1 MLNKTGF
8 LFSLLFFLSG
18 YSQPKKF
25 KVILDAGHGGK
36 DYGAVYHGNIEK
48 NIALST
54 AISVGAILEN
64 DPNIEVVYTR
74 KSDVFIELQQRA
86 TIANKSKGSLFV
98 SMHCNANKNQAA
110 SGNETY
116 VMGITRNAS
125 NLEVAKSEN
134 EVVTLETDYKIK
146 YDGFDPNSPESVI
159 GISILQEE
167 HLDQSIELAGRV
179 QQFFTK
185 KTNSKN
191 RGVKQAGFLVLRQI
205 TMPRV
210 LIEMGFVS
218 NKEEGEFLNSE
229 SGQAKLAE
237 AIAGA
242 ILDYKS
248 EFFNPT
254 KNADA
259 KDDKKVVTKREE
271 DITKETP
278 KIVLDKKE
286 EIVTKATPKKVEKTN
301 EKGIVFKIQISASSR
316 ELETLP
322 QNFKGLNPISV
333 EFTGSLFKYF
343 YASEKKYS
351 EAKQKLEEAKQ
362 KGYTSAFIVA
372 YKDGIKINLTDAIK

>member
-1 MLNKTGF
+1 MFKRIVF
-8 LFSLLFFLSG
+8 VIIAMHFLSG
-18 YSQPKKF
+18 YGQSQKF
-25 KVILDAGHGGK
+25 KVVLDAGHGGK

-48 NIALST
+48 NIALKT
-54 AISVGAILEN
+54 VLRVGAILEK
-64 DPNIEVVYTR
+64 DPQIEVVYTR

-86 TIANKSKGSLFV
+86 NIANKSKGSIFV
-98 SMHCNANKNQAA
+98 SMHCNANKNQGA

-125 NLEVAKSEN
+125 NLEVAKNEN

-179 QQFFTK
+179 QEFFTK
-185 KTNSKN
+185 RTDNKN

-229 SGQAKLAE
+229 EGQDKLAE

-242 ILDYKS
+242 ILDYKN
-248 EFFNPT
+248 EFFNPSNNDNI
-254 KNADA
+254 KEDI
-259 KDDKKVVTKREE
+259 KVVEQKAET
-271 DITKETP
+271 IVKETP
-278 KIVLDKKE
+278 KTVKS
-286 EIVTKATPKKVEKTN
+286 P
-301 EKGIVFKIQISASSR
+301 EKGIIFKVQISASTK
-316 ELETLP
+316 ELSTSP
-322 QNFKGLNPISV
+322 SNFKGLSPISYEQV
-333 EFTGSLFKYF
+333 GSLYKYY
-343 YASEKKYS
+343 YASEKSYES
-351 EAKQKLEEAKQ
+351 AKQKLEEAKR
-362 KGYTSAFIVA
+362 KGYNTAFLVA
-372 YKDGIKINLTDAIK
+372 YKDGIKISITDAIK

>member
-1 MLNKTGF
+1 MFKRIVF
-8 LFSLLFFLSG
+8 VVIAMHFLSG
-18 YSQPKKF
+18 YSQDQKF
-25 KVILDAGHGGK
+25 KVVLDAGHGGK

-48 NIALST
+48 NIALQT
-54 AISVGAILEN
+54 TLRVGSILEK
-64 DPNIEVVYTR
+64 DPQIDVVYTR

-86 TIANKSKGSLFV
+86 NIANKSKGSIFV

-125 NLEVAKSEN
+125 NLEVAKNEN

-179 QQFFTK
+179 QEFFTK
-185 KTNSKN
+185 KTDNKN

-210 LIEMGFVS
+210 LVEMGFVS

-229 SGQAKLAE
+229 DGQNRLAE

-242 ILDYKS
+242 ILDYKN
-248 EFFNPT
+248 EFFNPSSNDDV
-254 KNADA
+254 KEDVKIIA
-259 KDDKKVVTKREE
+259 KKEE
-271 DITKETP
+271 TIVKETP
-278 KIVLDKKE
+278 KKE
-286 EIVTKATPKKVEKTN
+286 EAVKKVEKAT
-301 EKGIVFKIQISASSR
+301 EKGIVFKIQISASTK
-316 ELETLP
+316 ELATSP
-322 QNFKGLNPISV
+322 SNFKGLSPISV
-333 EFTGSLFKYF
+333 ESAGSLYKYF
-343 YASEKKYS
+343 YASEKNYDA
-351 EAKQKLEEAKQ
+351 AKHKLEEAKK
-362 KGYTSAFIVA
+362 KGYSTAFIVA
-372 YKDGIKINLTDAIK
+372 YKDGVKINVTDAIK

>member
-1 MLNKTGF
+1 MFKRIIFVLIAISVF
-8 LFSLLFFLSG
+8 SG
-18 YSQPKKF
+18 YSQNQKF
-25 KVILDAGHGGK
+25 KVVLDAGHGGK

-48 NIALST
+48 NIALKT
-54 AISVGAILEN
+54 VLSVGAILEK
-64 DPNIEVVYTR
+64 DPQVDVIYTR
-74 KSDVFIELQQRA
+74 KNDVFIELQQRA
-86 TIANKSKGSLFV
+86 NIANKSKGSIFV

-125 NLEVAKSEN
+125 NLEVAKTEN

-179 QQFFTK
+179 QEFFTK
-185 KTNSKN
+185 KTDKKN

-229 SGQAKLAE
+229 EGQELLAE

-242 ILDYKS
+242 ILDYKN
-248 EFFNPT
+248 EFFNPSS
-254 KNADA
+254 NEN
-259 KDDKKVVTKREE
+259 DKEDRKEEVV
-271 DITKETP
+271 IKETP
-278 KIVLDKKE
+278 KKE
-286 EIVTKATPKKVEKTN
+286 IAVKTPEKTI
-301 EKGIVFKIQISASSR
+301 EKGIVFKIQISASTK
-316 ELETLP
+316 ELDTSP
-322 QNFKGLNPISV
+322 SNFKGLSPISV
-333 EFTGSLFKYF
+333 EPSGNLYKYF
-343 YASEKKYS
+343 YASEIS
-351 EAKQKLEEAKQ
+351 FNAAKQKLEIAKQ
-362 KGYTSAFIVA
+362 KGYSTAFIVA
-372 YKDGIKINLTDAIK
+372 YKDGIKISLTDAIK

>member
-1 MLNKTGF
+1 MFKRIVF
-8 LFSLLFFLSG
+8 VVIAMHFLSG
-18 YSQPKKF
+18 YSQGQKF
-25 KVILDAGHGGK
+25 KVVLDAGHGGK

-48 NIALST
+48 NIALQT
-54 AISVGAILEN
+54 TLRVGAILEK
-64 DPNIEVVYTR
+64 DPQIYVVYTR

-86 TIANKSKGSLFV
+86 NIANKSKGSIFV

-125 NLEVAKSEN
+125 NLEVAKNEN

-179 QQFFTK
+179 QEFFTK
-185 KTNSKN
+185 KTDNKN

-210 LIEMGFVS
+210 LVEMGFVS

-229 SGQAKLAE
+229 DGQNKLAE

-242 ILDYKS
+242 IMDYKN
-248 EFFNPT
+248 EFFNPSNNDDV
-254 KNADA
+254 KEDVKIIA
-259 KDDKKVVTKREE
+259 KKEE
-271 DITKETP
+271 TIVKETP
-278 KIVLDKKE
+278 KKE
-286 EIVTKATPKKVEKTN
+286 EAVKKVDKAT
-301 EKGIVFKIQISASSR
+301 EKGIVFKIQISASTK
-316 ELETLP
+316 ELATSP
-322 QNFKGLNPISV
+322 SNFKGLSPISV
-333 EFTGSLFKYF
+333 ESTGSLFKYF
-343 YASEKKYS
+343 YASEKNYDV
-351 EAKQKLEEAKQ
+351 AKQKLEEAKK
-362 KGYTSAFIVA
+362 KGYSSAFIVA
-372 YKDGIKINLTDAIK
+372 YKDGIKINVTDAIK

>member
-1 MLNKTGF
+1 MFKRIVF
-8 LFSLLFFLSG
+8 VAIAMHFLSG
-18 YSQPKKF
+18 YSQGQKF
-25 KVILDAGHGGK
+25 KVVLDAGHGGK

-48 NIALST
+48 NIALQT
-54 AISVGAILEN
+54 TLRVGAILEK
-64 DPNIEVVYTR
+64 DPQIDVVYTR

-86 TIANKSKGSLFV
+86 NIANKSKGSIFV

-125 NLEVAKSEN
+125 NLEVAKNEN

-179 QQFFTK
+179 QEFFTK
-185 KTNSKN
+185 KTDNKN

-210 LIEMGFVS
+210 LVEMGFVS

-229 SGQAKLAE
+229 DGQNKLAE

-242 ILDYKS
+242 ILDYKN
-248 EFFNPT
+248 EFFNPSNNDNV
-254 KNADA
+254 KEDI
-259 KDDKKVVTKREE
+259 KIIDKKEE
-271 DITKETP
+271 TIVKETP
-278 KIVLDKKE
+278 KKE
-286 EIVTKATPKKVEKTN
+286 EIVKKVEKAT
-301 EKGIVFKIQISASSR
+301 EKGIVFKIQISASTK
-316 ELETLP
+316 ELATSP
-322 QNFKGLNPISV
+322 SNFKGLSPISV
-333 EFTGSLFKYF
+333 ESTGSLFKYF
-343 YASEKKYS
+343 YASEKNYDA
-351 EAKQKLEEAKQ
+351 AKQKLEEAKQ
-362 KGYTSAFIVA
+362 KGYKTAFIVA
-372 YKDGIKINLTDAIK
+372 YKDGIKINVTDAIK

>member
-1 MLNKTGF
+1 M
-8 LFSLLFFLSG
+8 FFKKIVFVLIAISVFSG
-18 YSQPKKF
+18 YSQNQKF
-25 KVILDAGHGGK
+25 KVVLDAGHGGK

-48 NIALST
+48 NISLKT
-54 AISVGAILEN
+54 VLSVGAILEK
-64 DPNIEVVYTR
+64 DPQVDVIYTR
-74 KSDVFIELQQRA
+74 KNDVFIELQQRA
-86 TIANKSKGSLFV
+86 NIANKSKGSIFV

-125 NLEVAKSEN
+125 NLEVAKTEN

-185 KTNSKN
+185 KTDNKN

-229 SGQAKLAE
+229 EGQELLAE

-242 ILDYKS
+242 ILDYKN
-248 EFFNPT
+248 EFFNPSS
-254 KNADA
+254 NEN
-259 KDDKKVVTKREE
+259 DKEDRKEE
-271 DITKETP
+271 VIIKETP
-278 KIVLDKKE
+278 KKE
-286 EIVTKATPKKVEKTN
+286 ISVKTLEKTI
-301 EKGIVFKIQISASSR
+301 EKGIVFKIQISASTK
-316 ELETLP
+316 ELDTSP
-322 QNFKGLNPISV
+322 SNFKGLSPISI
-333 EFTGSLFKYF
+333 ESSGNLYKYF
-343 YASEKKYS
+343 YASEKS
-351 EAKQKLEEAKQ
+351 FDAAKQKLEIAKQ
-362 KGYTSAFIVA
+362 KGYSTAFIIA
-372 YKDGIKINLTDAIK
+372 YKDGIKISLTDAIK

>member
-1 MLNKTGF
+1 MFKRIVF
-8 LFSLLFFLSG
+8 VVIAMHFLSG
-18 YSQPKKF
+18 YSQGQKF
-25 KVILDAGHGGK
+25 KVVLDAGHGGK

-48 NIALST
+48 NIALKT
-54 AISVGAILEN
+54 TLRVGAILEK
-64 DPNIEVVYTR
+64 DPQIDVVYTR

-86 TIANKSKGSLFV
+86 NIANKSKGSIFV

-125 NLEVAKSEN
+125 NLEVAKNEN

-179 QQFFTK
+179 QEFFTK
-185 KTNSKN
+185 KTDNKN

-210 LIEMGFVS
+210 LVEMGFVS

-229 SGQAKLAE
+229 DGQNKLAE

-242 ILDYKS
+242 IMDYKN
-248 EFFNPT
+248 EFFNPSNNDDV
-254 KNADA
+254 KEDVKIIA
-259 KDDKKVVTKREE
+259 KKEE
-271 DITKETP
+271 TIVKETP
-278 KIVLDKKE
+278 KKE
-286 EIVTKATPKKVEKTN
+286 EAVKKVEKAT
-301 EKGIVFKIQISASSR
+301 EKGIVFKIQISASTK
-316 ELETLP
+316 ELATSP
-322 QNFKGLNPISV
+322 SNFKGLSPISV
-333 EFTGSLFKYF
+333 ESTGSLFKYF
-343 YASEKKYS
+343 YASEKNYDV
-351 EAKQKLEEAKQ
+351 AKQKLEEAKK
-362 KGYTSAFIVA
+362 KGYSSAFIVA
-372 YKDGIKINLTDAIK
+372 YKDGIKINVTDAIK

>member
-1 MLNKTGF
+1 MFKRIVF
-8 LFSLLFFLSG
+8 VAIAMHFLSG
-18 YSQPKKF
+18 YSQGQKF
-25 KVILDAGHGGK
+25 KVVLDAGHGGK

-48 NIALST
+48 NIALQT
-54 AISVGAILEN
+54 TLRVGAILEK
-64 DPNIEVVYTR
+64 DPQIDVVYTR

-86 TIANKSKGSLFV
+86 NIANKSKGSIFV

-125 NLEVAKSEN
+125 NLEVAKNEN

-179 QQFFTK
+179 QEFFTK
-185 KTNSKN
+185 KTDNKN

-210 LIEMGFVS
+210 LVEMGFVS

-229 SGQAKLAE
+229 DGQNKLAE

-242 ILDYKS
+242 IMDYKN
-248 EFFNPT
+248 EFFSPSNNDN
-254 KNADA
+254 K
-259 KDDKKVVTKREE
+259 EE
-271 DITKETP
+271 
-278 KIVLDKKE
+278 DKKE
-286 EIVTKATPKKVEKTN
+286 ETIVKEIPKKEVPVKTPEKIVD
-301 EKGIVFKIQISASSR
+301 KGIVFKIQISASTK
-316 ELETLP
+316 ELATTP
-322 QNFKGLNPISV
+322 SNFKGLSPISV
-333 EFTGSLFKYF
+333 ESTGSLYKYF
-343 YASEKKYS
+343 YASEKNYDA
-351 EAKQKLEEAKQ
+351 AKQKLEEAKQ
-362 KGYTSAFIVA
+362 KGYSTAFIVA
-372 YKDGIKINLTDAIK
+372 YKDGIKISVTDAIK

>member
-1 MLNKTGF
+1 MIKKILVVLI
-8 LFSLLFFLSG
+8 LFNISHVQ
-18 YSQPKKF
+18 SQTAKF
-25 KVILDAGHGGK
+25 KVVLDAGHGGK

-48 NIALST
+48 NIALQT
-54 AISVGAILEN
+54 TLRVGAILEK
-64 DPNIEVVYTR
+64 DPQIDVVYTR

-86 TIANKSKGSLFV
+86 NIANKSKGSIFV

-125 NLEVAKSEN
+125 NLEVAKNEN

-179 QQFFTK
+179 QEFFTK
-185 KTNSKN
+185 KTDNKN

-210 LIEMGFVS
+210 LVEMGFVS

-229 SGQAKLAE
+229 DGQNKLAE

-242 ILDYKS
+242 IMDYKN
-248 EFFNPT
+248 EFFNPSNNDDV
-254 KNADA
+254 KEDVKIIA
-259 KDDKKVVTKREE
+259 KKEE
-271 DITKETP
+271 TIVKETP
-278 KIVLDKKE
+278 KKE
-286 EIVTKATPKKVEKTN
+286 EAVKKVEKAT
-301 EKGIVFKIQISASSR
+301 EKGIVFKIQISASTK
-316 ELETLP
+316 ELATSP
-322 QNFKGLNPISV
+322 SNFKGLSPISV
-333 EFTGSLFKYF
+333 ESTGSLFKYF
-343 YASEKKYS
+343 YASEKNYDV
-351 EAKQKLEEAKQ
+351 AKQKLEEAKK
-362 KGYTSAFIVA
+362 KGYSSAFIVA
-372 YKDGIKINLTDAIK
+372 YKDGIKINVTDAIK

>member
-1 MLNKTGF
+1 MFKRIVF
-8 LFSLLFFLSG
+8 VVIAMHFLSG
-18 YSQPKKF
+18 YSQGQKF
-25 KVILDAGHGGK
+25 KVVLDAGHGGK

-48 NIALST
+48 NIALQT
-54 AISVGAILEN
+54 TLRVGAILEK
-64 DPNIEVVYTR
+64 DPQIDVVYTR

-86 TIANKSKGSLFV
+86 NIANKSKGSIFV

-125 NLEVAKSEN
+125 NLEVAKNEN

-179 QQFFTK
+179 QEFFTK
-185 KTNSKN
+185 KTDNKN

-210 LIEMGFVS
+210 LVEMGFVS

-229 SGQAKLAE
+229 DGQNKLAE

-242 ILDYKS
+242 IMDYKN
-248 EFFNPT
+248 EFFNPSNNDDV
-254 KNADA
+254 KEDVKIIA
-259 KDDKKVVTKREE
+259 KKEE
-271 DITKETP
+271 TIVKETP
-278 KIVLDKKE
+278 KKE
-286 EIVTKATPKKVEKTN
+286 EAVKKVEKAT
-301 EKGIVFKIQISASSR
+301 EKGIVFKIQISASTK
-316 ELETLP
+316 ELATSP
-322 QNFKGLNPISV
+322 SNFKGLSPISV
-333 EFTGSLFKYF
+333 ESTGSLYKYF
-343 YASEKKYS
+343 YASEKNYDA
-351 EAKQKLEEAKQ
+351 AKQKLEEAKQ
-362 KGYTSAFIVA
+362 KGYSTAFIVA
-372 YKDGIKINLTDAIK
+372 YKDGIKISVTDAIK

>member
-1 MLNKTGF
+1 MFKRVVFVVIALSVF
-8 LFSLLFFLSG
+8 SG
-18 YSQPKKF
+18 YSQNQKF
-25 KVILDAGHGGK
+25 KVVLDAGHGGK

-48 NIALST
+48 NIALKT
-54 AISVGAILEN
+54 VLRVGAILEK
-64 DPNIEVVYTR
+64 DPQIDVVYTR

-86 TIANKSKGSLFV
+86 NIANKSKGSIFV

-125 NLEVAKSEN
+125 NLEVAKNEN

-179 QQFFTK
+179 QEFFTK
-185 KTNSKN
+185 KTDNKN

-210 LIEMGFVS
+210 LVEMGFVS

-229 SGQAKLAE
+229 EGQEKLAE

-242 ILDYKS
+242 IMDYKN
-248 EFFNPT
+248 EFFSPSNNDN
-254 KNADA
+254 KE
-259 KDDKKVVTKREE
+259 DDRKEE
-271 DITKETP
+271 VIIKETP
-278 KIVLDKKE
+278 KKE
-286 EIVTKATPKKVEKTN
+286 IPVKTPEKTVD
-301 EKGIVFKIQISASSR
+301 KGIVFKIQISASTKKLDTTPS
-316 ELETLP
+316 
-322 QNFKGLNPISV
+322 NFKGLSPISV
-333 EFTGSLFKYF
+333 EPAGSLFKYF
-343 YASEKKYS
+343 YAAEKNY
-351 EAKQKLEEAKQ
+351 EAAKQKLEEAKQ
-362 KGYTSAFIVA
+362 KGYSTAFIVA
-372 YKDGIKINLTDAIK
+372 YKDGIKISVTDAIK